1 MLPHDTEADVDVHIA
16 EGFYVVLVCSMRACL
31 CTTMQL
37 SVCDLCVRNV
47 VQEDAV
53 IAAMDADEPVKHPL
67 LDKVR
72 DCSANPDA
80 AADFFLQILHPY
92 PSRRMSGDAFEHPY
106 VAETCAEMEAYCKD
120 APVTTP
126 MPYILS
132 VLDEDIR
139 AGELNMCDS
148 HADVH
153 QAHVM
158 IPASLQVSQV
168 PNLQIW
174 EAREQHYLIAV
185 QMHWQQFCILS
196 LTFQ

>member
-1 MLPHDTEADVDVHIA
+1 LFWSDQC
-16 EGFYVVLVCSMRACL
+16 VLAFATV
-31 CTTMQL
+31 QL
-37 SVCDLCVRNV
+37 SACDLCVRNI

-67 LDKVR
+67 LDKIR
-72 DCSANPDA
+72 ECSASPDA

-92 PSRRMSGDAFEHPY
+92 PWCRMSGDAYDHPY
-106 VAETCAEMEAYCKD
+106 VADTCAEMEAYCKD

-132 VLDEDIR
+132 VFDEDR
-139 AGELNMCDS
+139 DAGELNMCNP
-148 HADVH
+148 HADVVH

-168 PNLQIW
+168 PILQIW

-185 QMHWQQFCILS
+185 QMHWQ
-196 LTFQ
+196 

>member
-1 MLPHDTEADVDVHIA
+1 MCILLRILMFFWSDEC
-16 EGFYVVLVCSMRACL
+16 VLACA
-31 CTTMQL
+31 TMQL
-37 SVCDLCVRNV
+37 SACNLCARNV

-92 PSRRMSGDAFEHPY
+92 PSRCMSANAFDHPY

-132 VLDEDIR
+132 VLDENIR
-139 AGELNMCDS
+139 AGELHVCNS
-148 HADVH
+148 HAVLVH

-158 IPASLQVSQV
+158 IPASLQFSHV
-168 PNLQIW
+168 PNLQLW
-174 EAREQHYLIAV
+174 EAKEQHYLNAG

-196 LTFQ
+196 LTVQ

>member
-1 MLPHDTEADVDVHIA
+1 M
-16 EGFYVVLVCSMRACL
+16 C
-31 CTTMQL
+31 
-37 SVCDLCVRNV
+37 RNV

-67 LDKVR
+67 LDKIR

-92 PSRRMSGDAFEHPY
+92 PSTRMSADAFNHPY

-126 MPYILS
+126 TPYSLS
-132 VLDEDIR
+132 VLKEDVR
-139 AGELNMCDS
+139 AGELNMCNL
-148 HADVH
+148 HADAF

-158 IPASLQVSQV
+158 IPASLQSSHVS
-168 PNLQIW
+168 NLGVW
-174 EAREQHYLIAV
+174 EARLQQFSNAV
-185 QMHWQQFCILS
+185 QMHWQTVLHCQLNS
-196 LTFQ
+196 SVSSVTAA